1 MTTAIMGSRI
11 ARPMAI
17 TTSWE
22 GPHRMGTIAV
32 HEFISLDGVFEDPT
46 WTFGFD
52 PWDPKMGTALESI
65 TGAATAILLGRT
77 TFEAFAPAWSTR
89 TAEDDPGAPFFN
101 ETRKYVV
108 GSHEPSVE
116 WNNSERLGPYDPDR
130 IRRLKA
136 ETEGTIY
143 VSGSGMLVRA
153 LLQEGLVD
161 DLHLF
166 MYPVVLGAGR
176 RLLDETL
183 DQTRFALKQSETY
196 VNGVVH
202 LDYGPAS

>member
-1 MTTAIMGSRI
+1 MDFRLRPLGSQDGDRRGEHHRGGDGHT
-11 ARPMAI
+11 ARP
-17 TTSWE
+17 
-22 GPHRMGTIAV
+22 HHVR
-32 HEFISLDGVFEDPT
+32 GV
-46 WTFGFD
+46 
-52 PWDPKMGTALESI
+52 
-65 TGAATAILLGRT
+65 
-77 TFEAFAPAWSTR
+77 APAWSTR
-89 TAEDDPGAPFFN
+89 TAEDDPDAPFFN

-108 GSHEPSVE
+108 GSTEPSVE

-143 VSGSGMLVRA
+143 VSGSGMLVSA
-153 LLQEGLVD
+153 LLQDGLVD

-166 MYPVVLGAGR
+166 MYPVVLGTGR

-183 DQTRFALKQSETY
+183 DQTRFALKHNETY
-196 VNGVVH
+196 VNGLVH